1 MAVSF
6 GIVGGGW
13 WAEVY
18 LRIARELPERFRV
31 SAMVLR
37 REEAG
42 AAIEAEWGVPTYR
55 TVEELVE
62 ATPAAELEFLIV
74 CIASSANAAMLK
86 RVAAL
91 GVPALSQCAH
101 RSPVSPCGPPLGE
114 RAGAAGLRPV
124 AQPAAL
130 RRVLRSVQ
138 SNPLRPAALPPGPP
152 RRLSR
157 CVGSRTPPAQTVE
170 DLEELHELTASG
182 AKIQVAE

>member
-62 ATPAAELEFLIV
+62 ATPAAELQFLIV
-74 CIASSANAAMLK
+74 CIKSDANAAMLK

-91 GVPALSQCAH
+91 GIPALSQCAH
-101 RSPVSPCGPPLGE
+101 RSPVSPWWGPRCGKK
-114 RAGAAGLRPV
+114 RGLPDCDLSLSQQHCV
-124 AQPAAL
+124 GCCAQFRLTPSG
-130 RRVLRSVQ
+130 RRHS
-138 SNPLRPAALPPGPP
+138 RPALPG
-152 RRLSR
+152 
-157 CVGSRTPPAQTVE
+157 
-170 DLEELHELTASG
+170 D
-182 AKIQVAE
+182 